1 MTRRGAAVLGLG
13 LVLAAAGLLLGVHDL
28 TRVGALLVALPFIAR
43 FLVGRRLDLEVE
55 RAVVPAMVAPGSA
68 AIVDLRLRNTGRVT
82 SPQLVAEEL
91 GCRVQVTGRL
101 AGVEPNAGRM
111 CRSMVA
117 P

>member
-1 MTRRGAAVLGLG
+1 MLGLG

-82 SPQLVAEEL
+82 SPQLCLLYTSPSPRAAHES
-91 GCRVQVTGRL
+91 
-101 AGVEPNAGRM
+101 RM
-111 CRSMVA
+111 PSSA
-117 P
+117 